1 MAELYLMSAEAWN
14 EYLDVPDDEH
24 VYSKIDVVRERA
36 GIPKVREAWESY
48 ARNPQKVTTQ
58 AGMRSIIHQRVEHR
72 ICLRG

>member
-48 ARNPQKVTTQ
+48 ARNPRK
-58 AGMRSIIHQRVEHR
+58 
-72 ICLRG
+72 

>member
-36 GIPKVREAWESY
+36 GIPKVREAWGELCTKPPESDHTG
-48 ARNPQKVTTQ
+48 RNAQHHSP
-58 AGMRSIIHQRVEHR
+58 RVEHR